1 MDVVEE
7 IIRGLFKAPCQHLVG
22 TKNVYIFAYWY
33 SLRSIIYTSM
43 LQRPHGNVCMY
54 MCMRASVRVTRKR
67 GNSSLIVGTRISDND
82 LETVGNG
89 TEMIS

>member
-1 MDVVEE
+1 
-7 IIRGLFKAPCQHLVG
+7 
-22 TKNVYIFAYWY
+22 
-33 SLRSIIYTSM
+33 M